1 MLDLQFICENR
12 DLVIDNCKKRGVE
25 ANVDAV
31 IRLRDERNSLIAKG
45 DDLRRQQK
53 EVSAL
58 IPKASPEER
67 PKLVEQ
73 GKQLREQVSQPKSSR
88 RLSKN
93 NCARSRFAFRT

>member
-1 MLDLQFICENR
+1 M
-12 DLVIDNCKKRGVE
+12 
-25 ANVDAV
+25 DAV

-58 IPKASPEER
+58 IPKASPDER

-73 GKQLREQVSQPKSSR
+73 GKQLREQVSQTEEQQKVVEEQLR
-88 RLSKN
+88 
-93 NCARSRFAFRT
+93 RSRFAFRT